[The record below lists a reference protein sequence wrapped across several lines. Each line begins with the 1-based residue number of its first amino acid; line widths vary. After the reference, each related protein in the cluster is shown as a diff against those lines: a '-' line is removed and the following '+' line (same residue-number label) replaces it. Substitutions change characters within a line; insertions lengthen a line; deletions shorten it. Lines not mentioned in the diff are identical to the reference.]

1 MKKRAR
7 IIQISGLRGILMMLF
22 IASCLAAGF
31 IAFPAFVAMH
41 LWNWLAAAV
50 AIPAINIYQ
59 GLLLWAII
67 AISGFILNDRKK
79 FLVSFKTPDK
89 LTDQEVKSI
98 LERVKMQSQGQALN
112 YLYFPPQVEARCSL
126 PVFPIRRPM
135 GGCPLLSHCALSV

>member
-1 MKKRAR
+1 MKRRTR

-22 IASCLAAGF
+22 IASCLGAGF

-41 LWNWLAAAV
+41 LWNWLAASV

-79 FLVSFKTPDK
+79 FLVAFNTPDK
-89 LTDQEVKSI
+89 LTDEEMKKV
-98 LERVKMQSQGQALN
+98 LERIKVHSQTQAINSMILKSAKS
-112 YLYFPPQVEARCSL
+112 VEKEEKQEDKSENKKEN
-126 PVFPIRRPM
+126 V
-135 GGCPLLSHCALSV
+135 